1 MNSRKIAIYTAS
13 ALLVAL
19 GFVFI
24 FLIRNVLF
32 LIFISILLATSIEPL
47 VNRLRRGPFSRGTG
61 ILVIYTVI
69 MAILA
74 GIVILTIPPLIDEG
88 TRAMQGLADQ
98 QKTDESIRQ
107 NLGNGM
113 IGSTV
118 MSAYHS
124 VRDIINN
131 PKVVE
136 NGLSVTFTVFEII
149 FSAVTVFVIAFYWLS
164 ERPVIK
170 RVIFSFIKEEKR
182 ARGRQLWDSVEQK
195 LGSWVRGQLLLM
207 LFIFLMDLIGYSLM
221 GLKFAFALAVFAG
234 IAELVPLVG
243 PYIGG
248 APAILIALT
257 QTPTLAILV
266 AVYIVIIQLVE
277 GNILV
282 PRIMEKAVGV
292 SPLTVIVGILIGSTL
307 YGILGA
313 LLAVPIAAAIQV
325 TFNNVMSFSS
335 EATTPVAAAAAG
347 NTKAAV
353 LEATK
358 TNEER
363 RHERAVQEAE
373 KTDPTIPAA
382 PASN

>member
-1 MNSRKIAIYTAS
+1 MSSKRMAMYTATI
-13 ALLVAL
+13 LLVAL
-19 GFVFI
+19 GFVFLY
-24 FLIRNVLF
+24 LIRNVLF

-47 VNRLRRGPFSRGTG
+47 VNKLRHGPFNRGTG
-61 ILVIYTVI
+61 VLVIYTGI

-74 GIVILTIPPLIDEG
+74 GIIILTVPPLIDEG
-88 TRAMQGLADQ
+88 TRAAAGMADQ
-98 QKTDESIRQ
+98 AKTDEAIRQ
-107 NLGNGM
+107 GLGDGFV
-113 IGSTV
+113 GQTV

-124 VRDIINN
+124 VRDVINN
-131 PKVVE
+131 PKAAETGISV
-136 NGLSVTFTVFEII
+136 GLTVFETL

-164 ERPVIK
+164 ERPMIK
-170 RVIFSFIKEEKR
+170 RVIFSFIKEER
-182 ARGRQLWDSVEQK
+182 RPRGRTLWDSVEQK
-195 LGSWVRGQLLLM
+195 LGSWVRGQLVLM
-207 LFIFLMDLIGYSLM
+207 LFIFAMDLIGYMVM
-221 GLKFAFALAVFAG
+221 GLKFAFALAVFAA

-257 QTPTLAILV
+257 QSPTLAILV

-325 TFNNVMSFSS
+325 IFNNVTSFSS
-335 EATTPVAAAAAG
+335 DAPAPVAAAASA
-347 NTKAAV
+347 NTKTAV
-353 LEATK
+353 LEAAK
-358 TNEER
+358 TNEQKHSE
-363 RHERAVQEAE
+363 EEPSKAG
-373 KTDPTIPAA
+373 PTFPPA
-382 PASN
+382 PAL

>member
-1 MNSRKIAIYTAS
+1 MNSRKIAMYTAT
-13 ALLVAL
+13 ALLVVL
-19 GFVFI
+19 GFVFV

-47 VNRLRRGPFSRGTG
+47 VNRLRRGPFSRGAG

-69 MAILA
+69 MAVLA
-74 GIVILTIPPLIDEG
+74 GIVILTIPPLLDEG
-88 TRAMQGLADQ
+88 TRAMAGLSDQ
-98 QKTDESIRQ
+98 QKTDEAIRQ
-107 NLGNGM
+107 NLGSG
-113 IGSTV
+113 TV
-118 MSAYHS
+118 GNIAMSAYHS
-124 VRDIINN
+124 VREVISN
-131 PKVVE
+131 PKAVE
-136 NGLSVTFTVFEII
+136 SGLSVGLTVFEII

-164 ERPVIK
+164 ERPIIK

-182 ARGRQLWDSVEQK
+182 SRGRQLWDSVEEK
-195 LGSWVRGQLLLM
+195 LGSWVRGQLVLM
-207 LFIFLMDLIGYSLM
+207 LFIFFMGLIGYTVI

-257 QTPTLAILV
+257 QSPTLAVLV
-266 AVYIVIIQLVE
+266 AVFIVVIQLIE

-325 TFNNVMSFSS
+325 TFNNWMSFSS
-335 EATTPVAAAAAG
+335 EVPTPVAVAASS

-353 LEATK
+353 LVAAK
-358 TNEER
+358 TNEDKQR
-363 RHERAVQEAE
+363 ERAVQEAE
-373 KTDPTIPAA
+373 KTDQNSPAT
-382 PASN
+382 PAL

>member
-1 MNSRKIAIYTAS
+1 MNSRKIGLYTAT
-13 ALLVAL
+13 AILVVL
-19 GFVFI
+19 GFIFI
-24 FLIRNVLF
+24 YLIRNVLF

-69 MAILA
+69 MAVLA
-74 GIVILTIPPLIDEG
+74 GIIILTIPPLLDEG
-88 TRAMQGLADQ
+88 SRAIAGLADQ
-98 QKTDESIRQ
+98 QKTDASIRQ
-107 NLGNGM
+107 GLGDG
-113 IGSTV
+113 TV
-118 MSAYHS
+118 ANFVLSAYHS
-124 VRDIINN
+124 FRGILDN
-131 PKVVE
+131 PNAVE
-136 NGLSVTFTVFEII
+136 NGLSVGFTVFETI
-149 FSAVTVFVIAFYWLS
+149 FSALTVFVIAFYWLS

-182 ARGRQLWDSVEQK
+182 SRGRQLWDSVEDK
-195 LGSWVRGQLLLM
+195 LGSWVRGQIVLM
-207 LFIFLMDLIGYSLM
+207 LFIFLMGLIGYTVM
-221 GLKFAFALAVFAG
+221 GLRFALALAVFAG

-248 APAILIALT
+248 APAILIALM
-257 QTPTLAILV
+257 QSPTLAIVV
-266 AVYIVIIQLVE
+266 AVYIVVIQLIE

-325 TFNNVMSFSS
+325 IFNNVTSFSS
-335 EATTPVAAAAAG
+335 DAPTPEAVASAS
-347 NTKAAV
+347 NTRAAV

-358 TNEER
+358 TNELKR
-363 RHERAVQEAE
+363 QERATQEAE
-373 KTDPTIPAA
+373 KNE
-382 PASN
+382 PASPATPVI